1 MPSAVLSA
9 FLVFMCIT
17 AFTPGPNNILAMS
30 AGIRLGFRKSL
41 PVLAGICCGFWGVML
56 LCCLLTASLTSLSA
70 RFVDVMKYAS
80 CLYIAFLAWKIAFTK
95 SEDGTAEARTGFLA
109 GCILQFVNIKVII
122 YGMTAYSGFI
132 LPYDDSLATRIAA
145 VGVLTFFGSTGTVVW
160 ALTGALLQRFFRAYA
175 RVINTVMA
183 LLLLACVVP
192 LLFG

>member
-1 MPSAVLSA
+1 MPPSILSA

-41 PVLAGICCGFWGVML
+41 PILAGICCGFFGVML
-56 LCCLLTASLTSLSA
+56 VCCLLTASLTSLSA
-70 RFVDVMKYAS
+70 RFVDVMKYAG
-80 CLYIAFLAWKIAFTK
+80 CLYIAFLAWKIAFAK
-95 SEDGTAEARTGFLA
+95 SEDGTGEARKGFLA

-132 LPYDDSLATRIAA
+132 LPYDGSPAA
-145 VGVLTFFGSTGTVVW
+145 LFAAMCVLTLFGSAGTVVW
-160 ALTGALLQRFFRAYA
+160 AVMGSLLQRFFRAYA
-175 RVINTVMA
+175 RIVNAVMA
-183 LLLLACVVP
+183 LLLLACLVP